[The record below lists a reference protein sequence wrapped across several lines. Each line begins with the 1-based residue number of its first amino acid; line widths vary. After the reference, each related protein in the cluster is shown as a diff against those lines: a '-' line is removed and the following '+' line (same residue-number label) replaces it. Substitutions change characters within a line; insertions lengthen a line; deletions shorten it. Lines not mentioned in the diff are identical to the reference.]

1 MVIRNDPDYKK
12 KKAAEERLNKGEVAK
27 KEEFLAELRKERVDI
42 LCLALMYA
50 KNFEETGE
58 DITKRLI
65 TADKNVDLLQA
76 VYNKGYREGLAK
88 GKELKN
94 GRQG

>member
-1 MVIRNDPDYKK
+1 MIVNKK
-12 KKAAEERLNKGEVAK
+12 TSPGRENIKSADEQ
-27 KEEFLAELRKERVDI
+27 KEDFIAELRKERTDI

-65 TADKNVDLLQA
+65 TADKNIDLLQA
-76 VYNKGYREGLAK
+76 VYNKGYQEGLEK
-88 GKELKN
+88 GKEFERERQRKRN
-94 GRQG
+94 G